1 MKSHNAAAVLAAALS
16 QALRPYVQGGSL
28 YGPAKGSAHRA
39 WGEVSGSRQAL
50 DRRNEAIRA
59 ERRRG
64 VSFDTLAQE
73 YHLSVSAIRKIVYA
87 K

>member
-1 MKSHNAAAVLAAALS
+1 MKHHNAAAVLPAALL
-16 QALRPYVQGGSL
+16 QELQHYVQGGYL
-28 YGPAKGSAHRA
+28 YVPTKGTAHRA
-39 WGEVSGSRQAL
+39 WGEVSCSRQAL

-64 VSFDTLAQE
+64 ASFDTLAQE